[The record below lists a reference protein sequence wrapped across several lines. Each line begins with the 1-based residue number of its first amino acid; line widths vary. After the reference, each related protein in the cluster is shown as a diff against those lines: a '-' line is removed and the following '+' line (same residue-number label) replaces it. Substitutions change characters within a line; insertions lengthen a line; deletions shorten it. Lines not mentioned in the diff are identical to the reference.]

1 MSESYLKKITK
12 IKQETN
18 LIEDILRTYHYINPD
33 FVHYANKMRECCQH
47 LVIQPNS
54 DGLYR
59 YVPAWSCGVP
69 FCPLCF
75 QKNKPKHEATFYSAH
90 DCLMQR
96 QETKSCRFIELI
108 LTIEACQ
115 AKNIKQVVK
124 NLAEGFARLIN
135 LKQVRDVVVSA
146 SKFLH
151 YGITAND
158 GWLQPHYHV
167 ILLVKA
173 PGRRS
178 LSVYEWQQLWKEA
191 MRLGYDPKLYLQ
203 ALGKT
208 NHDFVN
214 KLLYGLEAVHPKDIQ
229 GNAYSFAQ
237 LLNHSK
243 NIQKYRHYLLMKEV
257 ISNIKRDYQ
266 GTVNDDR
273 GNLSLRYDAAKRL
286 YLPVK

>member
-1 MSESYLKKITK
+1 
-12 IKQETN
+12 
-18 LIEDILRTYHYINPD
+18 
-33 FVHYANKMRECCQH
+33 
-47 LVIQPNS
+47 
-54 DGLYR
+54 
-59 YVPAWSCGVP
+59 
-69 FCPLCF
+69 
-75 QKNKPKHEATFYSAH
+75 
-90 DCLMQR
+90 
-96 QETKSCRFIELI
+96 
-108 LTIEACQ
+108 
-115 AKNIKQVVK
+115 
-124 NLAEGFARLIN
+124 
-135 LKQVRDVVVSA
+135 
-146 SKFLH
+146 
-151 YGITAND
+151 
-158 GWLQPHYHV
+158 
-167 ILLVKA
+167 VKA

-214 KLLYGLEAVHPKDIQ
+214 KLLYGLEAVHIKDIH
-229 GNAYSFAQ
+229 GNGYSFAQ

-243 NIQKYRHYLLMKEV
+243 NIQKFRHYLLMKEV